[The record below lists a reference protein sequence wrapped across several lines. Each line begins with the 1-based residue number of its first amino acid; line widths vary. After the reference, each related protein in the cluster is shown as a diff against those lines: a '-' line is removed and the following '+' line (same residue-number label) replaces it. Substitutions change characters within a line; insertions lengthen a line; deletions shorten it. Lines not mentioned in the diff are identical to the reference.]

1 MKESKNLILR
11 IFFSKCGKIFRE
23 VAMSKSLSAAYESFE
38 SSIIELKNE
47 DFRTFIEELKLS
59 H

>member
-1 MKESKNLILR
+1 
-11 IFFSKCGKIFRE
+11 
-23 VAMSKSLSAAYESFE
+23 MSKSLSAAYESFE